1 MNNKFI
7 ISLAG
12 RDRGRVFVVID
23 HDENYVTLADGMLRS
38 VEKPKRK
45 KLRHIRCLDLPA
57 YDGPMTN
64 CSLAKAV
71 KNIPPA
77 YLR

>member
-12 RDRGRVFVVID
+12 RDKGRVFVVIS
-23 HDENYVTLADGMLRS
+23 HDETYAALADGMLRS

-57 YDGPMTN
+57 YDGPLTN
-64 CSLAKAV
+64 RALARAV

-77 YLR
+77 ACP

>member
-1 MNNKFI
+1 M
-7 ISLAG
+7 
-12 RDRGRVFVVID
+12 VID
-23 HDENYVTLADGMLRS
+23 HDDNYVTLADGMLRS

-64 CSLAKAV
+64 RSLARAV